1 LAMHRL
7 NHRPRKCL
15 GYRTPH
21 EVFMEQLRL
30 HNQPVALQTWIRQ
43 LSNLTTAEIERL
55 AAALPSG
62 HRKEDKDAE
71 YIYVFALAKPS
82 VTLLEDMLS
91 AFAGARDFQDTDEYG
106 GKKNLCKPN
115 TISGAT
121 RAIYVGRSYKPRD
134 RLKQHLSESS
144 SGTYAIHFA
153 TWASELEIDVEF
165 SLYRFSGLG
174 NRVIQV
180 LEDGLWDNLQP
191 LLGKRGE
198 KWI

>member
-1 LAMHRL
+1 MLTQTDLVASIGAYE
-7 NHRPRKCL
+7 K
-15 GYRTPH
+15 
-21 EVFMEQLRL
+21 EIQEALRIAKTL
-30 HNQPVALQTWIRQ
+30 TLPEPITLSFR
-43 LSNLTTAEIERL
+43 LSNLTVTEIERL

-71 YIYVFALAKPS
+71 YIYVFTLADS
-82 VTLLEDMLS
+82 SADLLEEMLS
-91 AFAGARDFQDTDEYG
+91 AFDEAREFQDTDEYD

-115 TISGAT
+115 AISEAT
-121 RAIYVGRSYKPRD
+121 RAIYVGRSYRPRD

-153 TWASELEIDVEF
+153 MWASELKVDVKF
-165 SLYRFSGLG
+165 SLYRFAGLG

-198 KWI
+198 K

>member
-1 LAMHRL
+1 MLTQSDLVASIGAYEKEIQEALRIAKTI
-7 NHRPRKCL
+7 NIPRPITQSFR
-15 GYRTPH
+15 
-21 EVFMEQLRL
+21 
-30 HNQPVALQTWIRQ
+30 

-55 AAALPSG
+55 VATLPSG

-71 YIYVFALAKPS
+71 YIYVFSLVDPRI
-82 VTLLEDMLS
+82 TLLEEMLS
-91 AFAGARDFQDTDEYG
+91 AFDEARAFQDTDEYF

-115 TISGAT
+115 TISEAT

-144 SGTYAIHFA
+144 SGTYAIHFSA
-153 TWASELEIDVEF
+153 WASELEIDVEF

-198 KWI
+198 K

>member
-1 LAMHRL
+1 MLTQTDLVASIDAYEKQISDAIRIAKTITL
-7 NHRPRKCL
+7 
-15 GYRTPH
+15 
-21 EVFMEQLRL
+21 
-30 HNQPVALQTWIRQ
+30 PVPTKQSFR
-43 LSNLTTAEIERL
+43 LSNLSTAEIEKL

-71 YIYVFALAKPS
+71 YIYIFTLAEPS
-82 VTLLEDMLS
+82 TSLLEDMLS
-91 AFAGARDFQDTDEYG
+91 AFEEAREFQDSDEYD

-115 TISGAT
+115 SITEAT

-134 RLKQHLSESS
+134 RLKQHLSESD

-153 TWASELEIDVEF
+153 TWASELEIDVIF
-165 SLYRFSGLG
+165 SLYRFAGLG

-198 KWI
+198 K